1 REICD
6 LASALPHML
15 PSESDFQ
22 TSVQNLGINQNSAI
36 VVYDSIGTFTSPRVW
51 WMFKTMGFENI
62 TVLDG
67 GLPGWKEKSLAVE
80 SGSSIHAVTKG
91 DFIARYQSQLICS
104 AAEVLQAT
112 TTDQQ
117 CIIDARPAAR
127 FLGQSPEPRA
137 GIRIGHMPNAKNLP
151 SATVL
156 ENHKMKDAY
165 QLALIFEAITPRDK
179 KVIFSCGSGVTAC
192 ILALAATLSGYQNIS
207 VYDGSWS
214 EWGGSKDLPVVK

>member
-1 REICD
+1 MPALQVPGPLVSVSWLKDNLNHPDLVILDGSWHMPSVNRDGKLEWFKEHIPHARFFDFDREICD

-62 TVLDG
+62 AVLDG
-67 GLPGWKEKSLAVE
+67 GLPAWKEKSLVVE

-137 GIRIGHMPNAKNLP
+137 GIRIGHM
-151 SATVL
+151 
-156 ENHKMKDAY
+156 
-165 QLALIFEAITPRDK
+165 
-179 KVIFSCGSGVTAC
+179 
-192 ILALAATLSGYQNIS
+192 
-207 VYDGSWS
+207 
-214 EWGGSKDLPVVK
+214 